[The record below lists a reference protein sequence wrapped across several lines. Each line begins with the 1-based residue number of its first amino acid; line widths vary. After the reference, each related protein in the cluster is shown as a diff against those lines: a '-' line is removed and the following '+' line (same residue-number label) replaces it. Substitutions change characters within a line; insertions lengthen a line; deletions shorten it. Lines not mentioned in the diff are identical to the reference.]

1 MTSWAS
7 RALPVLLRFT
17 GRTRAYQNAQSAQ
30 EHIDQR
36 ALRPQPYGPPAK
48 LRTDVAVA
56 VQRRGS
62 WPIYTL
68 TPRTASPQRAVVYL
82 HGGAWV
88 NEITP
93 QHWHLVAQIAA
104 EAQATVIVPIY
115 PLVPFATAA
124 QVVPAVVDLV
134 ADQVSG
140 GGPVCLT
147 GDSAGGQIALSAA
160 LLLRDDH
167 GAVLPRTILISPV
180 VDLSLS
186 NPDIAAV
193 EPTDPWLG
201 RDALRVFAER
211 WRADL
216 PLTDLRVAPLA
227 ADLAGLGPLTI
238 FTGTRDLLNPDAHV
252 LAEQTRAAGVSVE
265 FHEES
270 GLLHVYPLMP
280 TPEGRAAR
288 AVIVEELKV

>member
-17 GRTRAYQNAQSAQ
+17 GRTRAYENARSAQ
-30 EHIDQR
+30 THIDQR

-48 LRTDVAVA
+48 LRTDVVVE

-62 WPIYTL
+62 WPIYTV
-68 TPRTASPQRAVVYL
+68 TPSTGAPQRTVTYL

-88 NEITP
+88 NEITA
-93 QHWHLVAQIAA
+93 QHWRLVAQIAA
-104 EAQATVIVPIY
+104 GAQATVVVPIY

-124 QVVPAVVDLV
+124 EVVPAVVEMV

-140 GGPVCLT
+140 GGPVCLA

-160 LLLRDDH
+160 LLLCDQH
-167 GAVLPRTILISPV
+167 GVVLPRTILISPV
-180 VDLSLS
+180 VDLSLT

-201 RDALRVFAER
+201 RDALLVFAER
-211 WRADL
+211 WRANL

-227 ADLAGLGPLTI
+227 ADLAGLGALTI

-252 LAEQTRAAGVSVE
+252 LAERARAAGVPVE
-265 FHEES
+265 LQEQPGS
-270 GLLHVYPLMP
+270 LHVYPLMP

-288 AVIVEELKV
+288 ALIVDRLTV

>member
-68 TPRTASPQRAVVYL
+68 TPRTASPRRAVVYL

-265 FHEES
+265 FHEEP